1 MPRWVFRYRVLDG
14 SELSIF
20 RMGCFLRDAFL
31 QPIGLVRAA
40 YFANPVDGKS
50 KKKIASS
57 IHSTLEPPLFAMK
70 ELFQQT
76 HRICTV
82 ILYLLAM
89 QLISILPYR
98 FCIFALS
105 FCQSGRWGRY
115 RSFTSI
121 QTNVEHVNAACTSF
135 GDPNPPNYNALQYQL
150 TCGSRYCSTVLGYG
164 FGMINE
170 NGPGYKLD
178 SPYNSDPSAFVSIA
192 CAR

>member
-1 MPRWVFRYRVLDG
+1 MAGKHHAPLGIQIPRTGRVRVINFQNGMLFTRCISATHWLG
-14 SELSIF
+14 K
-20 RMGCFLRDAFL
+20 G
-31 QPIGLVRAA
+31 GL
-40 YFANPVDGKS
+40 
-50 KKKIASS
+50 
-57 IHSTLEPPLFAMK
+57 
-70 ELFQQT
+70 
-76 HRICTV
+76 
-82 ILYLLAM
+82 
-89 QLISILPYR
+89 
-98 FCIFALS
+98 